1 MPIGVQ
7 ERNMLRYA
15 SACRFVY
22 NQTLAWQTEHYSKD
36 KTVQFSYVKLA
47 NLLPVWKKE
56 WQWLSDSPSQV
67 LHQALKDLERYYK
80 NFFAKRT
87 KLLSYLMAY
96 EIKW

>member
-56 WQWLSDSPSQV
+56 
-67 LHQALKDLERYYK
+67 
-80 NFFAKRT
+80 
-87 KLLSYLMAY
+87 
-96 EIKW
+96 